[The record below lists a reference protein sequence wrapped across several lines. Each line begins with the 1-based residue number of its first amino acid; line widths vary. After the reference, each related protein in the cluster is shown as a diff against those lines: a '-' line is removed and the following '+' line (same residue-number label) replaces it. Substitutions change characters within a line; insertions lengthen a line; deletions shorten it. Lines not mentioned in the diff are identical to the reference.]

1 MSRAEYV
8 GKGTI
13 QGCPV
18 RLGYV
23 FSVGGPK
30 LLEGQRPI
38 LAPAEGKLPMVVVA
52 VQGALSGEHQD
63 WAGRGPVR
71 FGFGNPQA

>member
-30 LLEGQRPI
+30 LLEGQRSI
-38 LAPAEGKLPMVVVA
+38 LAPAEGKPPMVVVA
-52 VQGALSGEHQD
+52 VQGAPGSGSIS
-63 WAGRGPVR
+63 VR
-71 FGFGNPQA
+71 APRSVF